1 MGPLEKMRQ
10 YFGHSNQI
18 ISHKKSIAQ
27 AQRVGDHEALPL
39 FIGVTLPLIKSGD
52 VVKILSFSET
62 NQMLGNRQTSNPI

>member
-1 MGPLEKMRQ
+1 MGPSEKTKQ